1 VRCQQQVARRA
12 EGNAGE
18 LRSFALSGPDGNLRA
33 LPCHHGR
40 VHAARAGATESVQQM
55 LWHRSCLRAYACNSQ
70 MQLNALL
77 AACLTVGEVSNSS
90 AKPRCPLLRVYNCAA
105 RTSGC
110 QCHSICGPSA
120 GGMTCMCQHG
130 GSAHFAA
137 HRAALA
143 AEAAAPCCVPP
154 ARAQACRAQVAEALR
169 ALHVRG
175 PALQGAVRPCQGK
188 RDSLH
193 VDGMC
198 KTSCGR
204 PRLSAGAMV
213 QR

>member
-1 VRCQQQVARRA
+1 MRCQQQVARRA

-143 AEAAAPCCVPP
+143 AEAACAVLCSSCAGASLQSTSGRGA
-154 ARAQACRAQVAEALR
+154 ARAARARSSIARGGAALSR
-169 ALHVRG
+169 QER
-175 PALQGAVRPCQGK
+175 
-188 RDSLH
+188 
-193 VDGMC
+193 
-198 KTSCGR
+198 
-204 PRLSAGAMV
+204 
-213 QR
+213 